1 MKSSPELERNLERQN
16 EKKIRAHFGA
26 VLCKLILRSKK
37 SARAIFLKNDSK

>member
-26 VLCKLILRSKK
+26 VLCKLILRLKK
-37 SARAIFLKNDSK
+37 SARAIFLKNESK